1 MLLSDDST
9 IEDLFYS
16 APAWSKTCLFFCQQ
30 FLNLGLESGEDNS
43 EHDLA
48 GMVDGRI
55 ALTLLE
61 VAFFFLQRY
70 DERLCFVL
78 RPYLR
83 LQDLLANRYQ
93 TCCCC
98 LASILKQH
106 RGNVVHS

>member
-48 GMVDGRI
+48 GI
-55 ALTLLE
+55 ADSADCTIVLTLLE
-61 VAFFFLQRY
+61 VAFLSKRY
-70 DERLCFVL
+70 DKLLCPFLRRFAPRSSGILLSGQLLLPRLL
-78 RPYLR
+78 
-83 LQDLLANRYQ
+83 
-93 TCCCC
+93 
-98 LASILKQH
+98 S
-106 RGNVVHS
+106 